1 MTTTTTET
9 TTRKPRRATVP
20 AQVRALREAL
30 SPYIDVAQLR
40 RLAAAGDDLRAAL
53 VGDDVPP
60 EVHALLD
67 TLAALLRP
75 TPREQ
80 IKSPADV
87 AALLMVEMGHLDQ
100 EELRVINLDT
110 KNRIQRISTV
120 YRGSVNS
127 AQVRIG
133 EIFKDAI
140 RLNSAAI
147 IIVHC
152 HPSGDP
158 TPSPEDVL
166 VTRQIVEAGKLLD
179 AEVLD
184 HVVISAGR
192 WVSLRERGLGFSA

>member
-1 MTTTTTET
+1 VTTKTTET
-9 TTRKPRRATVP
+9 TTRKPRRTTVP

-30 SPYIDVAQLR
+30 SPYIDIAQLR
-40 RLAAAGDDLRAAL
+40 RLAATGDDLRAAL

-100 EELRVINLDT
+100 EELRVINLDS
-110 KNRIQRISTV
+110 KNRLQRITTV

-127 AQVRIG
+127 AQVRIA
-133 EIFKDAI
+133 EVFKDAI
-140 RLNSAAI
+140 RLNSVAI

-158 TPSPEDVL
+158 TPSSEDIL
-166 VTRQIVEAGKLLD
+166 VTRQIIEAGKLLD

-184 HVVISAGR
+184 HVVISAGK

>member
-1 MTTTTTET
+1 MTAMTTET
-9 TTRKPRRATVP
+9 ARKPRRTVVP
-20 AQVRALREAL
+20 AQVKALRDAL
-30 SPYIDVAQLR
+30 TPYLDLTQLR

-53 VGDDVPP
+53 VGDEPPP
-60 EVHALLD
+60 EVLALLD
-67 TLAALLRP
+67 TLAVLLRP

-87 AALLMVEMGHLDQ
+87 AALLMVEMAHLDQ

-120 YRGSVNS
+120 YKGSVNT
-127 AQVRIG
+127 AVIRIA
-133 EIFKDAI
+133 EVFKDAI

-147 IIVHC
+147 IVVHA

-158 TPSPEDVL
+158 TPSPEDIL

-179 AEVLD
+179 ADVLD
-184 HVVISAGR
+184 HVVIGAGR
-192 WVSLRERGLGFSA
+192 WVSMRERGLGFNA

>member
-1 MTTTTTET
+1 MTTTTTDIT
-9 TTRKPRRATVP
+9 ARKPRRATVP

-30 SPYIDVAQLR
+30 SSYIDVAQLR

-53 VGDDVPP
+53 LGDDVPP
-60 EVHALLD
+60 EVLALLD

-87 AALLMVEMGHLDQ
+87 AALLMLEMSHLDQ

-110 KNRIQRISTV
+110 KNRIQRITTV

-127 AQVRIG
+127 AQVRIA
-133 EIFKDAI
+133 EIFKDAV

-147 IIVHC
+147 IIVHS

-158 TPSPEDVL
+158 SPSPEDIL

-184 HVVISAGR
+184 HVVIGAGK
-192 WVSLRERGLGFSA
+192 WVSMRGRGLGFSE